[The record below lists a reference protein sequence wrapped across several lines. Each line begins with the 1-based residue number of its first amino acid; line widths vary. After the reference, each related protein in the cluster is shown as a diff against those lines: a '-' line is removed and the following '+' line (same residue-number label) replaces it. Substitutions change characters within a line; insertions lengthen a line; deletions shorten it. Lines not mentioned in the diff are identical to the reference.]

1 MKICEFLGSKF
12 TFYNKNCN
20 KYLHI
25 NKAKLEGV
33 ASIFTFLYVDNII
46 NNNLIFL
53 VTRNIKV

>member
-1 MKICEFLGSKF
+1 MKICELSGSKF

-25 NKAKLEGV
+25 NKAKLGV
-33 ASIFTFLYVDNII
+33 AGIFTFLCIDNTI